1 MIKKKEKTTEVSELK
16 EGEFVTRD
24 EDLAGFWDLVSIQV
38 DDIRSM
44 FEKLSTLR
52 SAGWKIEAP
61 VKKPVVKK
69 PISTT
74 KADTKPMNGMKQTAA
89 SKARAEA
96 SKQRLLEAKK
106 LAAAKLQQ
114 STE

>member
-1 MIKKKEKTTEVSELK
+1 MSELK